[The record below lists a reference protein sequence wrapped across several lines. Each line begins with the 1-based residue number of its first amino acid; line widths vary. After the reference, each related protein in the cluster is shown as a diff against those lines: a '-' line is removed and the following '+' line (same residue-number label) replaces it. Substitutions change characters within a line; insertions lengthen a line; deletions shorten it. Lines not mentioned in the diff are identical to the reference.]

1 MVSNSPAGGPLAG
14 AAAAPP
20 SKSVTKRAGKKS
32 QLTKKLIRDMRENA
46 MQFLAMILLC
56 FLGTWVFAGLDGT
69 WRLMDLTVE
78 TYFEECG
85 LADFWV
91 NAASL
96 SRLDLDRIRHV
107 EGVTI
112 VQPRTELTVD
122 AEDLGENVEA
132 VLEIYE
138 GDFALNRPYLRSG
151 SLLVSGD
158 TKGCLMEEQFAAA
171 HGLSPGDTVTL
182 TIAGQR
188 LNFLIRGTVLS
199 AEYTITSR
207 DATPDPEHYGFIILS
222 HAAVPSL
229 PYTNALVKFEA
240 GTDLKA
246 AEAALEEVV
255 PDALIVSA
263 ASHRNISVARSY
275 AEMFR
280 GMTYVFPVV
289 AFSVAALIVVST
301 LKRMIDKE
309 RLEIGTLKALGYT
322 NRQIRGH
329 YLWYALLP
337 SAIGSVVGTYVAW
350 YTLPDV
356 LWDMMVH
363 NSRYPYM
370 LRPPISV
377 PSYVMT
383 FLSIAL
389 SVLICMLTLRSSLAE
404 QTAELMRPKP
414 PKSGTRILLERWPA
428 LWRRFSFNTKMI
440 IRNLLRNKGR
450 TFILLVGIICCNML
464 IIATFGLQESI
475 TYFMRQYYGGTLSYE
490 LRADLKAGEAGTP
503 ESYRYRLNAERLEG
517 IMEKSVSLRGG
528 HTNRAC
534 LLTVLEDDQTMI
546 RLAGDQTVLPMPEEG
561 AVISRKLASIMGV
574 EPGDTVEMVLV
585 GETEP
590 IKVDIR
596 GFAETNSGQGLFMN
610 RTAWEKLRKGDFAV
624 TSLLIQGP
632 DEKCLHQID
641 EMDEVDRVRY
651 LEDQFTDGMT
661 LLDATATA
669 FSILSGA
676 ALGLAFVICYNMG
689 LMNFTERVRDYATLK
704 VLGYHQRE
712 IRSLMLRESALTAI
726 LGVLLGIVPGIA
738 LVGII
743 LKTCE
748 FESMVFVSYVSI
760 RSVLMASVITFFF
773 TLFVEWLLTRKVR
786 GIDMVEALK
795 SVE

>member
-1 MVSNSPAGGPLAG
+1 MRRRNN
-14 AAAAPP
+14 
-20 SKSVTKRAGKKS
+20 
-32 QLTKKLIRDMRENA
+32 QLLKKLVRDMRENA
-46 MQFLAMILLC
+46 MQFVAMILLC
-56 FLGTWVFAGLDGT
+56 FLGTWVFSGLDGT

-78 TYFEECG
+78 TYFAECN

-91 NAASL
+91 SAASL
-96 SRLDLDRIRHV
+96 SRQDLERIAHTENVAQVR
-107 EGVTI
+107 
-112 VQPRTELTVD
+112 PRTSLTV
-122 AEDLGENVEA
+122 EMEELGDNVEA
-132 VLEIYE
+132 ALEIYE
-138 GDFALNRPYLRSG
+138 GDFDINRPYLREG
-151 SLLVSGD
+151 SLLTPGD
-158 TKGCLMEEQFAAA
+158 TKGCMMEEQFAAA
-171 HGLSPGDTVTL
+171 HGLKPGDSVTMTV
-182 TIAGQR
+182 AGQR
-188 LNFLIRGTVLS
+188 MHFVIRGTVLS
-199 AEYTITSR
+199 AEYTITSKEF
-207 DATPDPEHYGFIILS
+207 TPDPEHYGFIMLS

-229 PYTNALVKFEA
+229 PYTNALVKLKP
-240 GTDLKA
+240 GTDADA
-246 AEAALEEVV
+246 AEAALEKAV
-255 PDALIVSA
+255 PGALIVSA
-263 ASHRNISVARSY
+263 ASHRNVSIARSY

-301 LKRMIDKE
+301 LGRMIDKE

-322 NRQIRGH
+322 NRRIRRH

-337 SAIGSVVGTYVAW
+337 SAVGSFIGLYVGW

-356 LWDMMVH
+356 LWTMMVH

-370 LRPPISV
+370 LRPPVSV
-377 PSYVMT
+377 AAYVMA
-383 FLSIAL
+383 FLLI
-389 SVLICMLTLRSSLAE
+389 VLAVFICMQTLRSSLRE
-404 QTAELMRPKP
+404 QTADLLRPKP
-414 PKSGTRILLERWPA
+414 PRSGTRILLERWTG
-428 LWRRFSFNTKMI
+428 LWKRFSFNSKMI

-450 TFILLVGIICCNML
+450 TVILLVGIICCNML

-475 TYFMRQYYGGTLSYE
+475 TWFMRQYYGGTLTYE
-490 LRADLKAGEAGTP
+490 LRVDLKDGQAGRP
-503 ESYRYRLNAERLEG
+503 ESYRSRLSAETVES

-534 LLTVLEDDQTMI
+534 LLTVMADDQTI
-546 RLAGDQTVLPMPEEG
+546 YRLAADQSILPLPEEG
-561 AVISRKLASIMGV
+561 AVISRKLASVMGV
-574 EPGDTVEMVLV
+574 ELGDTVEMVLV

-590 IKVDIR
+590 IAVEIR
-596 GFAETNSGQGLFMN
+596 DFAETNSGQGLFMS
-610 RTAWEKLRKGDFAV
+610 RTAWEKLRKGEFQV
-624 TSLLIQGP
+624 TALLLKGP
-632 DEKCLHQID
+632 DEMCLHRID

-651 LEDQFTDGMT
+651 LEDQFVDGMT

-712 IRSLMLRESALTAI
+712 IRSLMLRESDLTAI

-760 RSVLMASVITFFF
+760 RSVLMASVITYFF